1 MNDTTRCY
9 SRSMEQAF
17 GPGHRGNLY
26 VKPDPLHPHDR
37 IVLRACAV
45 AIVALMVALVFWG
58 GA

>member
-1 MNDTTRCY
+1 MNDTTRTHP
-9 SRSMEQAF
+9 RTLEAAF
-17 GPGHRGNLY
+17 GPYERGNLY
-26 VKPDPLHPHDR
+26 VAPDPLHPHDR

>member
-17 GPGHRGNLY
+17 GPYERGNLY
-26 VKPDPLHPHDR
+26 VAPDPLHPHDR

-45 AIVALMVALVFWG
+45 ALVALLVTVVFWG

>member
-1 MNDTTRCY
+1 MNDTTRSF

-17 GPGHRGNLY
+17 GPGHRGGIY
-26 VKPDPLHPHDR
+26 TPPEPLHPHDR